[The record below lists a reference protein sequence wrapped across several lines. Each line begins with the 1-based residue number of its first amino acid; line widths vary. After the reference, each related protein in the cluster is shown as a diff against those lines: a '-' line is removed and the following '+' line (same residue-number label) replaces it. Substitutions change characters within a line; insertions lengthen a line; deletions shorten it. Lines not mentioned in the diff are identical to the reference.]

1 MKDGWE
7 ENNQVIRRGWKKA
20 SQGMFLYKL
29 GFLLDQGY
37 TINKSIE
44 LVRSQLPLKRRE
56 DADHMLEILAS
67 GHSVI
72 EIFSPL
78 HLPKEIISSLSIN
91 SANGNL
97 TKSLMENGTFLRKKA
112 DWSARLNKAIRYPL
126 FLLFLTVWIAI
137 VFYQF
142 LFPQFSILFSSLDV
156 KTPLFTKWMLMFLGS
171 MPLIGVCF
179 LTLGI
184 TSWIVMIVM
193 RKKAK
198 PSTQMDLLMRIP
210 ILKQF
215 LLLLNTH
222 FFSVN
227 FGSMLQSGL
236 SVSDALLVM
245 EKHLNKGFFKEE
257 SQRLQKGLLNG
268 AELTELLLA
277 KSYFKSELAEIVRF
291 GLAHGELG
299 GELISYGEWIFKE
312 LEDKVYSS
320 LQRIQPILFAGIGV
334 FVLLMFASMLL
345 PMFKLMEAL

>member
-1 MKDGWE
+1 MIK
-7 ENNQVIRRGWKKA
+7 RGWKQA
-20 SQGMFLYKL
+20 SKGTFLYKL
-29 GFLLDQGY
+29 GFLLGQGY

-44 LVRSQLPLKRRE
+44 LVRSQLPQKRRE
-56 DADHMLEILAS
+56 VADNMLEILAS
-67 GHSVI
+67 GHPVI

-78 HLPKEIISSLSIN
+78 QLPKEIVSSLSIN

-97 TKSLMENGTFLRKKA
+97 TKSLMENGTFLKRKA
-112 DWSARLNKAIRYPL
+112 DWRTRLNKAIRYPL

-171 MPLIGVCF
+171 MPLIGGCF

-184 TSWIVMIVM
+184 VSWLVIIIM

-198 PSTQMDLLMRIP
+198 PSTQMDLFMRIP
-210 ILKQF
+210 IFKQF
-215 LLLLNTH
+215 LLLMNTH

-245 EKHLNKGFFKEE
+245 EQHLNKGFFKEE

-268 AELTELLLA
+268 SELTDLLLE

-299 GELISYGEWIFKE
+299 RELISYGEWIFKE
-312 LEDKVYSS
+312 LEEKVYSS
-320 LQRIQPILFAGIGV
+320 LQKIQPILFAGIGV

-345 PMFKLMEAL
+345 PMFTLMEAL

>member
-1 MKDGWE
+1 M
-7 ENNQVIRRGWKKA
+7 RRRDWKRA
-20 SQGMFLYKL
+20 SQGTFLYKL

-44 LVRSQLPLKRRE
+44 LVRSQLPEKRRE
-56 DADHMLEILAS
+56 VADNMLEILAS

-72 EIFSPL
+72 DIFSPL
-78 HLPKEIISSLSIN
+78 QLPNEIVSSLSIN

-97 TKSLMENGTFLRKKA
+97 TKSLMENGTFLKKKA
-112 DWSARLNKAIRYPL
+112 DWRARLNKAIRYPL
-126 FLLFLTVWIAI
+126 FLLFLTIWIGI

-156 KTPLFTKWMLMFLGS
+156 KTPLFTTWMLTCLGI
-171 MPLIGVCF
+171 MPLIGGCF
-179 LTLGI
+179 LASGI
-184 TSWIVMIVM
+184 TLWIVMVIM

-198 PSTQMDLLMRIP
+198 PSTQMDLFMRIP

-215 LLLLNTH
+215 LMLMNTH

-236 SVSDALLVM
+236 SLSDALLVM
-245 EKHLNKGFFKEE
+245 EKHLNKGFYKEE

-268 AELTELLLA
+268 DELTELLLA
-277 KSYFKSELAEIVRF
+277 KSYFTTELAEIVRF

-299 GELISYGEWIFKE
+299 RELISYGEWIFKE
-312 LEDKVYSS
+312 LEEKIYSS
-320 LQRIQPILFAGIGV
+320 LQKIQPILFAGIGV

>member
-1 MKDGWE
+1 M
-7 ENNQVIRRGWKKA
+7 IRRGWKRA
-20 SQGMFLYKL
+20 SQGTFLYKL

-44 LVRSQLPLKRRE
+44 LVRSQLPQSKQE
-56 DADHMLEILAS
+56 VVDDMLEILAS
-67 GHSVI
+67 GSSVI

-78 HLPKEIISSLSIN
+78 QLPKEVVSSLSIN

-97 TKSLMENGTFLRKKA
+97 TRSLMENGTFMKKKA
-112 DWSARLNKAIRYPL
+112 EWRTRLNKAIRYPL
-126 FLLFLTVWIAI
+126 FLLFLTAWIGI

-142 LFPQFSILFSSLDV
+142 LFPQFSILFSSLEV
-156 KTPLFTKWMLMFLGS
+156 KTPMFTTWMLTFLGFI
-171 MPLIGVCF
+171 PLFGIYFLSLC
-179 LTLGI
+179 LTL
-184 TSWIVMIVM
+184 WIVIIVL

-198 PSTQMDLLMRIP
+198 PSTQMDLLLRIP
-210 ILKQF
+210 ILRNF
-215 LLLLNTH
+215 LVLLNTH

-245 EKHLNKGFFKEE
+245 EDHLNKGFYKEE

-268 AELTELLLA
+268 TELTDLLLA
-277 KSYFKSELAEIVRF
+277 KSYFTKELADIVRF

-299 GELISYGEWIFKE
+299 RELISYGEWIFKE
-312 LEDKVYSS
+312 LEEKIYMS
-320 LQRIQPILFAGIGV
+320 LQKIQPILFAGIGV

-345 PMFKLMEAL
+345 PMFTLMEAL

>member
-1 MKDGWE
+1 M
-7 ENNQVIRRGWKKA
+7 
-20 SQGMFLYKL
+20 
-29 GFLLDQGY
+29 LDQGY

-44 LVRSQLPLKRRE
+44 LVRSQLPEKRRE
-56 DADHMLEILAS
+56 VADNMLEILAS

-78 HLPKEIISSLSIN
+78 QLPNEIVSSLSIN

-97 TKSLMENGTFLRKKA
+97 TKSLMENGIFMKKKA
-112 DWSARLNKAIRYPL
+112 DWRARLNKAIRYPL
-126 FLLFLTVWIAI
+126 FLLFLTIWIGI

-142 LFPQFSILFSSLDV
+142 LFPQFFILFSSLDV
-156 KTPLFTKWMLMFLGS
+156 KTPLFTTWMLTCLGI
-171 MPLIGVCF
+171 MPLIGGCF

-184 TSWIVMIVM
+184 TLWIVVIIMK
-193 RKKAK
+193 KKAK

-215 LLLLNTH
+215 LVLMNTH

-236 SVSDALLVM
+236 SLSDALLVM
-245 EKHLNKGFFKEE
+245 EKHLNKGFYKEE

-268 AELTELLLA
+268 DELTDLLLA
-277 KSYFKSELAEIVRF
+277 RSYFTTELAEIVRF

-299 GELISYGEWIFKE
+299 RELISYGEWIFKE
-312 LEDKVYSS
+312 LEEKIYSS
-320 LQRIQPILFAGIGV
+320 LQKIQPILFAGIGL

>member
-1 MKDGWE
+1 M
-7 ENNQVIRRGWKKA
+7 RRRDWKRA
-20 SQGMFLYKL
+20 SQGTFLYKL

-44 LVRSQLPLKRRE
+44 LVRSQLPEKKRE
-56 DADHMLEILAS
+56 VADNMLEILAS

-72 EIFSPL
+72 DIFSPL
-78 HLPKEIISSLSIN
+78 QLPNEIVSSLSIN

-97 TKSLMENGTFLRKKA
+97 TKSLMENGTFLKKKA
-112 DWSARLNKAIRYPL
+112 DWRARLNKAIRYPL
-126 FLLFLTVWIAI
+126 FLLFLTIWIGI

-156 KTPLFTKWMLMFLGS
+156 KTPLFTTWMLTCLGI
-171 MPLIGVCF
+171 MPLIGGCF
-179 LTLGI
+179 LALGI
-184 TSWIVMIVM
+184 TLWIVMVIM

-198 PSTQMDLLMRIP
+198 PSTQMDLFMRIP

-215 LLLLNTH
+215 LVLMNTH

-236 SVSDALLVM
+236 SLSDALLVM
-245 EKHLNKGFFKEE
+245 EKHLNKGFYKEE

-268 AELTELLLA
+268 DELTELLLA
-277 KSYFKSELAEIVRF
+277 KSYFTTELAEIVRF

-299 GELISYGEWIFKE
+299 RELISYGEWIFKE
-312 LEDKVYSS
+312 LEEKIYSS
-320 LQRIQPILFAGIGV
+320 LQKIQPILFAGIGV

>member
-1 MKDGWE
+1 MR
-7 ENNQVIRRGWKKA
+7 RRGWKRA
-20 SQGMFLYKL
+20 SQGTFLYKL

-44 LVRSQLPLKRRE
+44 LVRSQLPEKRRE
-56 DADHMLEILAS
+56 VADNMLEILAS

-78 HLPKEIISSLSIN
+78 QLPNEIVSSLSIN

-97 TKSLMENGTFLRKKA
+97 TKSLMENGIFMKKKA
-112 DWSARLNKAIRYPL
+112 DWRARLNKAIRYPL
-126 FLLFLTVWIAI
+126 FLLFLTIWIGI

-142 LFPQFSILFSSLDV
+142 LFPQFFILFSSLDV
-156 KTPLFTKWMLMFLGS
+156 KTPLFTTWMLTCLGI
-171 MPLIGVCF
+171 MPLIGGCF

-184 TSWIVMIVM
+184 TLWIVVIIMK
-193 RKKAK
+193 KKAK

-215 LLLLNTH
+215 LVLMNTH

-236 SVSDALLVM
+236 SLSDALLVM
-245 EKHLNKGFFKEE
+245 EKHLNKGFYKEE

-268 AELTELLLA
+268 DELTDLLLA
-277 KSYFKSELAEIVRF
+277 RSYFTTELAEIVRF

-299 GELISYGEWIFKE
+299 RELISYGEWIFKE
-312 LEDKVYSS
+312 LEEKIYSS
-320 LQRIQPILFAGIGV
+320 LQKIQPILFAGIGL